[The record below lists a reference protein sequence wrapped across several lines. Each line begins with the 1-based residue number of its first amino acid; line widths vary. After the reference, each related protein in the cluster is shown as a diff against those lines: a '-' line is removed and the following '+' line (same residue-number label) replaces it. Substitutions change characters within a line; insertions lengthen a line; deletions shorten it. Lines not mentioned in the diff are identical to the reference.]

1 MEKKNNMAIWSQVCV
16 TNPKYTKEVNF
27 GRKFTSINAQYQIM
41 CATEQFG
48 ACGDGWGVSDES
60 FYMVTDGLLGYQ
72 ATFWW
77 IDDVEN
83 KDLLQAKSFAINS
96 SIATHNKSGKLDDDC
111 FKKVSTDALTKGL
124 SKLGFSA
131 DIFLGDWDDNKYV
144 AQNQPKKQSL
154 SSSPTKKLD
163 AKTFKAMIE
172 FINDGKGD
180 IVLERMKSYTATDT
194 QKKKLREALDSF
206 NKSSK

>member
-1 MEKKNNMAIWSQVCV
+1 MEKKSNMALWSQVCV

-27 GRKFTSINAQYQIM
+27 GRKFTSINAQYQLM

-48 ACGDGWGVSDES
+48 ACGSGWGVEDEN

-77 IDDVEN
+77 MN
-83 KDLLQAKSFAINS
+83 KEQKNSFSINS

-144 AQNQPKKQSL
+144 SKTAPKKESL

-180 IVLERMKSYTATDT
+180 IVLERMKSYSATDS
-194 QKKKLREALDSF
+194 QKKKLREALDKV
-206 NKSSK
+206 NKKSK

>member
-1 MEKKNNMAIWSQVCV
+1 MEKNSKMALWSQVSV
-16 TNPKYTKEVNF
+16 TNPKYTKEVSF
-27 GRKFTSINAQYQIM
+27 GRKFTSINAQYQLM

-48 ACGDGWGVSDES
+48 ACGSGWGVEDEN

-77 IDDVEN
+77 MN
-83 KDLLQAKSFAINS
+83 KEEKNSYSINS

-144 AQNQPKKQSL
+144 SKTAPKKESL
-154 SSSPTKKLD
+154 SSSPSKKLD

-180 IVLERMKSYTATDT
+180 IVLERMKSYTATDS
-194 QKKKLREALDSF
+194 QKKKLREALDKV
-206 NKSSK
+206 NKKSK

>member
-1 MEKKNNMAIWSQVCV
+1 MEKKNNMAIWSQVSV

-48 ACGDGWGVSDES
+48 SCGEGWGVYEEN

-77 IDDVEN
+77 RG
-83 KDLLQAKSFAINS
+83 KDQQMKTFAINS

-144 AQNQPKKQSL
+144 AQAQPKKQSL
-154 SSSPTKKLD
+154 SSSSPTKKLD

>member
-1 MEKKNNMAIWSQVCV
+1 MEKKNKMAIWSQVSV
-16 TNPKYTKEVNF
+16 TNPKYTKEVSF

-48 ACGDGWGVSDES
+48 SCGEGWGVETEN

-72 ATFWW
+72 AVFWW
-77 IDDVEN
+77 VN
-83 KDLLQAKSFAINS
+83 KEEKNHFCINS

-144 AQNQPKKQSL
+144 AKTQPSAPVKESL
-154 SSSPTKKLD
+154 SSTPKKKLD
-163 AKTFKAMIE
+163 AKTFKAMID
-172 FINDGKGD
+172 FINEGKGD
-180 IVLERMKSYTATDT
+180 IVMERMASYTATET
-194 QKKKLREALDSF
+194 QKKKLREALDTF
-206 NKSSK
+206 NK

>member
-1 MEKKNNMAIWSQVCV
+1 MEKKSNMALWGQVCV

-27 GRKFTSINAQYQIM
+27 GRKFTSINAQYQLM

-48 ACGDGWGVSDES
+48 ACGSGWGVEDEN

-77 IDDVEN
+77 MNEEKKN
-83 KDLLQAKSFAINS
+83 SFAINS

-144 AQNQPKKQSL
+144 SKTAPKKESL

-180 IVLERMKSYTATDT
+180 IVLERMKSYSATDS
-194 QKKKLREALDSF
+194 QKKKLREALDKV
-206 NKSSK
+206 NKKSK

>member
-1 MEKKNNMAIWSQVCV
+1 MEKNSKMALWSQVSV

-27 GRKFTSINAQYQIM
+27 GRKFTSINAQYQLM

-48 ACGDGWGVSDES
+48 ACGSGWGVEDEN

-77 IDDVEN
+77 MN
-83 KDLLQAKSFAINS
+83 KEQKNSFSINS

-144 AQNQPKKQSL
+144 SKTAPKKESL
-154 SSSPTKKLD
+154 SSSPSKKLD

-180 IVLERMKSYTATDT
+180 IVLERMKSYSATDS
-194 QKKKLREALDSF
+194 QKKKLREALDKV
-206 NKSSK
+206 NKKSK

>member
-1 MEKKNNMAIWSQVCV
+1 MEKNSKMALWSQVSV

-27 GRKFTSINAQYQIM
+27 GRKFTSINAQYQLM

-48 ACGDGWGVSDES
+48 ACGDGWGVYEEN

-77 IDDVEN
+77 RG
-83 KDLLQAKSFAINS
+83 KDQQMKTFAINS

-144 AQNQPKKQSL
+144 SRTAPNKESL

-180 IVLERMKSYTATDT
+180 IVLERMKSYTATDS
-194 QKKKLREALDSF
+194 QKKKLREALDKV
-206 NKSSK
+206 NKKSK

>member
-1 MEKKNNMAIWSQVCV
+1 MKENMKIWKSVEK
-16 TNPKYTKEVNF
+16 TNPEYTKEVNF

-48 ACGDGWGVSDES
+48 ACGDGWGVDDEN
-60 FYMVTDGLLGYQ
+60 FIMVTDGLLGYQ

-77 IDDVEN
+77 RDEDQKV
-83 KDLLQAKSFAINS
+83 KTFAINS

-131 DIFLGDWDDNKYV
+131 DVFLGMWDDNKYV
-144 AQNQPKKQSL
+144 AQVKEEFASKKPS
-154 SSSPTKKLD
+154 
-163 AKTFKAMIE
+163 A
-172 FINDGKGD
+172 
-180 IVLERMKSYTATDT
+180 
-194 QKKKLREALDSF
+194 KKKMTKEVMDAMMKAIDEGKKDVVKGRLSAYDMTKAQKDKLTKAL
-206 NKSSK
+206 K

>member
-1 MEKKNNMAIWSQVCV
+1 MEKNSKMALWSQVSV

-27 GRKFTSINAQYQIM
+27 GRKFTSINAQYQLM

-48 ACGDGWGVSDES
+48 ACGDGWGVADEN

-77 IDDVEN
+77 RGEDQQV
-83 KDLLQAKSFAINS
+83 KTFAINS

-144 AQNQPKKQSL
+144 SKTSSKKESL

-180 IVLERMKSYTATDT
+180 IVLERMKSYAATDS
-194 QKKKLREALDSF
+194 QKKKLREALDKF
-206 NKSSK
+206 NKKSK

>member
-1 MEKKNNMAIWSQVCV
+1 MEKKNKMAIWSQVSV
-16 TNPKYTKEVNF
+16 TNPKYTKEVSF

-48 ACGDGWGVSDES
+48 ACGEGWGVEDEN

-77 IDDVEN
+77 MN
-83 KDLLQAKSFAINS
+83 KEEKNSYSINS

-144 AQNQPKKQSL
+144 AKTQPSAPAKASL
-154 SSSPTKKLD
+154 SSTPKKKLD
-163 AKTFKAMIE
+163 AKTFKAMID
-172 FINDGKGD
+172 FINEGKGD
-180 IVLERMKSYTATDT
+180 IVMERMASYTATDT
-194 QKKKLREALDSF
+194 QKKKLREALDTF
-206 NKSSK
+206 NK

>member
-1 MEKKNNMAIWSQVCV
+1 MEKKSNMALWSQVCV

-27 GRKFTSINAQYQIM
+27 GRKFTSINAQYQLM

-48 ACGDGWGVSDES
+48 ACGDGWGVADEN

-72 ATFWW
+72 AIFWW
-77 IDDVEN
+77 RGEDQQV
-83 KDLLQAKSFAINS
+83 KKFTINS

-144 AQNQPKKQSL
+144 SKTAPKKESL

-180 IVLERMKSYTATDT
+180 IVLERMKSYSATDSR
-194 QKKKLREALDSF
+194 KKKLREALDKV
-206 NKSSK
+206 NKKSK

>member
-1 MEKKNNMAIWSQVCV
+1 MEKKNKMALWSQVCE

-27 GRKFTSINAQYQIM
+27 GRKFTSINAQYQLM

-48 ACGDGWGVSDES
+48 ACGDGWGVSDEN

-77 IDDVEN
+77 RGEDQQV
-83 KDLLQAKSFAINS
+83 KTFAINS

-144 AQNQPKKQSL
+144 SKPTPKKESAAAVA
-154 SSSPTKKLD
+154 PTKKLD

-180 IVLERMKSYTATDT
+180 IVLERMKSYSATDS
-194 QKKKLREALDSF
+194 QKKKLREALDKAN
-206 NKSSK
+206 NKSK

>member
-1 MEKKNNMAIWSQVCV
+1 V

-48 ACGDGWGVSDES
+48 ACGDGWGVYEEN

-77 IDDVEN
+77 RGTDQQM
-83 KDLLQAKSFAINS
+83 KTFSINS

-154 SSSPTKKLD
+154 SSSSPTKKLD

>member
-1 MEKKNNMAIWSQVCV
+1 MEKNSKMALWGQVCV

-27 GRKFTSINAQYQIM
+27 GRKFTSINAQYQLM

-48 ACGDGWGVSDES
+48 ACGSGWGVEDEN

-77 IDDVEN
+77 MN
-83 KDLLQAKSFAINS
+83 KEQKNSFSINS

-144 AQNQPKKQSL
+144 SKTAPKKESL
-154 SSSPTKKLD
+154 SSSPSKKLD

-180 IVLERMKSYTATDT
+180 IVLERMKSYSATDS
-194 QKKKLREALDSF
+194 QKKKLREALDKV
-206 NKSSK
+206 NKKSK

>member
-1 MEKKNNMAIWSQVCV
+1 MEKNSKMALWSQVSV

-27 GRKFTSINAQYQIM
+27 GRKFTSINAQYQLM

-48 ACGDGWGVSDES
+48 ACGSGWGVEDEN

-77 IDDVEN
+77 MN
-83 KDLLQAKSFAINS
+83 KEQKNSFSINS

-131 DIFLGDWDDNKYV
+131 DIFLGDWDDNKY
-144 AQNQPKKQSL
+144 ASKTAPKKESL
-154 SSSPTKKLD
+154 SSSPSKKLD

-180 IVLERMKSYTATDT
+180 IVLERMKSYSATDS
-194 QKKKLREALDSF
+194 QKKKLREALDKV
-206 NKSSK
+206 NKKSK

>member
-1 MEKKNNMAIWSQVCV
+1 MEKNSKMALWSQVSV

-27 GRKFTSINAQYQIM
+27 GRKFTSINAQYQLM

-48 ACGDGWGVSDES
+48 ACGNGWGVEDES
-60 FYMVTDGLLGYQ
+60 FYMATDGLLGYQ

-77 IDDVEN
+77 MN
-83 KDLLQAKSFAINS
+83 KEQKNSFSINS

-144 AQNQPKKQSL
+144 SKTAPKKESL

-180 IVLERMKSYTATDT
+180 IVLERMKSYSATDS
-194 QKKKLREALDSF
+194 QKKKLREALDKA
-206 NKSSK
+206 NKKSK